1 MGGREGGRKSGD
13 QLAGWQALP
22 LLLAALLL
30 LVVGC
35 AAGGSGAAQRDEESP
50 EPASTGDTR
59 SIAPDTTTTADEPE
73 TTSLE
78 GDGEVATRAEPEV
91 PDDPFGDDPRASGGV
106 GGEADGILGIRFG
119 VHEGYERVVV
129 DLGEGSGRAAAVPE
143 WRLESPEGDGLLR
156 VFVPSAEAT
165 AVSDGELGGELLER
179 YYVVRAP
186 DGGMFVDFFAREAF
200 VYRVVELSDP
210 ARLAID
216 FKPTGYPLAVPLPA
230 RGGNTV
236 LVRPRDGE
244 SVGDPFT
251 VSGYSRTFEASNSIS
266 LLGGPSGEVLAQE
279 TVTSNDWSETWGY
292 FETSLPRPP
301 ALAGGGTLQV
311 GSYSDRDG
319 SFEGVRI
326 EVR

>member
-1 MGGREGGRKSGD
+1 MGEDR
-13 QLAGWQALP
+13 LAGMQALP
-22 LLLAALLL
+22 LLLAALLS

-35 AAGGSGAAQRDEESP
+35 AAGGSSAAPRAEESP
-50 EPASTGDTR
+50 GPASTGEARVTV
-59 SIAPDTTTTADEPE
+59 PDTTAAEEPE

-78 GDGEVATRAEPEV
+78 GDGKETARAEPEA
-91 PDDPFGDDPRASGGV
+91 PKDPFGDDPRASGGA
-106 GGEADGILGIRFG
+106 GGGADGILGIRFG
-119 VHEGYERVVV
+119 VHEGYERAVV
-129 DLGEGSGRAAAVPE
+129 DLGEGSGLAAAVPE

-156 VFVPSAEAT
+156 VSVPSAEAT
-165 AVSDGELGGELLER
+165 AVSDGELGGELLGR

-210 ARLAID
+210 ARLVVD

-244 SVGDPFT
+244 RVGDPFT

-266 LLGGPSGEVLAQE
+266 LLGPSGQVLAQK
-279 TVTSNDWSETWGY
+279 TASGNDWSETWGY
-292 FETSLPRPP
+292 FETDLPRPP
-301 ALAGGGTLQV
+301 ALADGGMLQV
-311 GSYSDRDG
+311 GTYSARDG
-319 SFEGVRI
+319 SFEGARI

>member
-1 MGGREGGRKSGD
+1 VEAGEPRGRRAVEG
-13 QLAGWQALP
+13 
-22 LLLAALLL
+22 
-30 LVVGC
+30 
-35 AAGGSGAAQRDEESP
+35 
-50 EPASTGDTR
+50 
-59 SIAPDTTTTADEPE
+59 
-73 TTSLE
+73 
-78 GDGEVATRAEPEV
+78 
-91 PDDPFGDDPRASGGV
+91 
-106 GGEADGILGIRFG
+106 
-119 VHEGYERVVV
+119 
-129 DLGEGSGRAAAVPE
+129 
-143 WRLESPEGDGLLR
+143 LR
-156 VFVPSAEAT
+156 PSVEAT

-216 FKPTGYPLAVPLPA
+216 FKPTGLPSCGPLPA

-266 LLGGPSGEVLAQE
+266 LLGPSGEVLAQE

-311 GSYSDRDG
+311 GSYSARDG
-319 SFEGVRI
+319 SFEGVGI
-326 EVR
+326 EVF

>member
-1 MGGREGGRKSGD
+1 MGGRKGGD

-22 LLLAALLL
+22 SLLAALLL

-35 AAGGSGAAQRDEESP
+35 AAGGSGATPRAEESS
-50 EPASTGDTR
+50 EPASTGEAR
-59 SIAPDTTTTADEPE
+59 AISVPDTTTADEAE

-78 GDGEVATRAEPEV
+78 GGREATARAEPEV

-119 VHEGYERVVV
+119 AHEGYERVVV

-156 VFVPSAEAT
+156 VSVPSAEAT
-165 AVSDGELGGELLER
+165 ATSDGELGGGLVER

-210 ARLAID
+210 ARLAVD
-216 FKPTGYPLAVPLPA
+216 FRPTGYPLAVPLPA

-244 SVGDPFT
+244 RVGDPFT
-251 VSGYSRTFEASNSIS
+251 ISGYSRTFEASNSIS
-266 LLGGPSGEVLAQE
+266 LFGPSGEVLAQK
-279 TVTSNDWSETWGY
+279 TATGNDWSETWGY
-292 FETSLPRPP
+292 FETSLQRPA
-301 ALAGGGTLQV
+301 ALARGATLQV
-311 GSYSDRDG
+311 GAYGARDG
-319 SFEGVRI
+319 TFEGVEI
-326 EVR
+326 KVF

>member
-1 MGGREGGRKSGD
+1 MDRRKDGD
-13 QLAGWQALP
+13 RRAGWQALP

-35 AAGGSGAAQRDEESP
+35 AAGGSGAAPRAEDSP
-50 EPASTGDTR
+50 EPASTGEARVITV
-59 SIAPDTTTTADEPE
+59 PDTTAADEPK

-78 GDGEVATRAEPEV
+78 GDGEVTARAETESS
-91 PDDPFGDDPRASGGV
+91 DDPFGDDPRASGGA
-106 GGEADGILGIRFG
+106 GSGADGIRDVRFG
-119 VHEGYERVVV
+119 AHEGYERVVV
-129 DLGEGSGRAAAVPE
+129 DLGEGPGRGAAVPE

-156 VFVPSAEAT
+156 VSVPSAEAT

-200 VYRVVELSDP
+200 VYRVAELSDP
-210 ARLAID
+210 ARLAVD
-216 FKPTGYPLAVPLPA
+216 FKPTGYPLAVPLPT

-244 SVGDPFT
+244 RVGDPFT
-251 VSGYSRTFEASNSIS
+251 ISGYSRAFEASNSIS
-266 LLGGPSGEVLAQE
+266 LLGPSGEVLAQK
-279 TVTSNDWSETWGY
+279 TATGNDWSETWGY
-292 FETSLPRPP
+292 FETSLPRPA

-311 GSYSDRDG
+311 GTYGARDG
-319 SFEGVRI
+319 SFEGVEI
-326 EVR
+326 EVS

>member
-1 MGGREGGRKSGD
+1 MDLRKD
-13 QLAGWQALP
+13 RDRRAGWQALP
-22 LLLAALLL
+22 LLLATLLL

-35 AAGGSGAAQRDEESP
+35 AAGGSGDAPRAEESTG
-50 EPASTGDTR
+50 PASTGETR
-59 SIAPDTTTTADEPE
+59 STVPDTTAADRPE

-78 GDGEVATRAEPEV
+78 GDGEETARAEPEAAEG
-91 PDDPFGDDPRASGGV
+91 PFGDDPRASGGA
-106 GGEADGILGIRFG
+106 GGGADGILDVRFG

-143 WRLESPEGDGLLR
+143 WTLESPEGDGLLR
-156 VFVPSAEAT
+156 VSIPSAEAT

-210 ARLAID
+210 ARLAVD

-244 SVGDPFT
+244 RVGDPFT
-251 VSGYSRTFEASNSIS
+251 ISGYSRTFEASNSIS
-266 LLGGPSGEVLAQE
+266 LLGPSGEVLAQK
-279 TVTSNDWSETWGY
+279 TATGNDWSETWGY
-292 FETSLPRPP
+292 FETKLDRPP
-301 ALAGGGTLQV
+301 ALANGGTLQV
-311 GSYSDRDG
+311 GTYSARDG
-319 SFEGVRI
+319 SFEGVEI
-326 EVR
+326 EVF

>member
-1 MGGREGGRKSGD
+1 MDRRKDGD
-13 QLAGWQALP
+13 RRAGWQALP

-35 AAGGSGAAQRDEESP
+35 AAGDSGDAPRAEDST
-50 EPASTGDTR
+50 EPASTGETR
-59 SIAPDTTTTADEPE
+59 STTVPDTTAADEPE
-73 TTSLE
+73 TTSSLE
-78 GDGEVATRAEPEV
+78 GDGEETARAEPEV
-91 PDDPFGDDPRASGGV
+91 PDDPFGDDPRASGGA
-106 GGEADGILGIRFG
+106 GGGADGILGIRFG
-119 VHEGYERVVV
+119 AHEGYERVVV
-129 DLGEGSGRAAAVPE
+129 DLGEGSGRATAVPE

-156 VFVPSAEAT
+156 VSVPSVEAT

-200 VYRVVELSDP
+200 LYRVVELSDP
-210 ARLAID
+210 ARLAVD

-244 SVGDPFT
+244 RVGDPFT
-251 VSGYSRTFEASNSIS
+251 VGGYSRTFEASNSIS
-266 LLGGPSGEVLAQE
+266 LLGPSGEVLAQK
-279 TVTSNDWSETWGY
+279 TVTGNDWSETWGY
-292 FETSLPRPP
+292 FETSLQRPA
-301 ALAGGGTLQV
+301 ALVGGGTLQV
-311 GSYSDRDG
+311 GTYGARDG
-319 SFEGVRI
+319 SFEGARI

>member
-1 MGGREGGRKSGD
+1 M
-13 QLAGWQALP
+13 P

-30 LVVGC
+30 VVVGC
-35 AAGGSGAAQRDEESP
+35 AAGDSGTAPRGEESP
-50 EPASTGDTR
+50 EPASTGEARVTD
-59 SIAPDTTTTADEPE
+59 PDTTAAEGPA
-73 TTSLE
+73 TTSVE
-78 GDGEVATRAEPEV
+78 GTSEETARAEPED
-91 PDDPFGDDPRASGGV
+91 PEGPFGDDPRASGGA
-106 GGEADGILGIRFG
+106 GGEADGILDVRFG
-119 VHEGYERVVV
+119 IHEGYERAVV
-129 DLGEGSGRAAAVPE
+129 DLGEGSERAATVPE
-143 WRLESPEGDGLLR
+143 WTLESPEGDGLLR
-156 VFVPSAEAT
+156 VAVPSVEAT

-236 LVRPRDGE
+236 LVWPRDGE
-244 SVGDPFT
+244 SVGNPFT

-266 LLGGPSGEVLAQE
+266 LLGPSGEVLAQE

-311 GSYSDRDG
+311 GSYSARDG

>member
-1 MGGREGGRKSGD
+1 MDGWTGGNRR
-13 QLAGWQALP
+13 ARWQALP
-22 LLLAALLL
+22 LLLATLLL
-30 LVVGC
+30 VVVGC
-35 AAGGSGAAQRDEESP
+35 AAGDSGAAPRAEESP
-50 EPASTGDTR
+50 EPASTGEARDTV
-59 SIAPDTTTTADEPE
+59 PDKTAAEEPE

-78 GDGEVATRAEPEV
+78 GDGEETARTEPEV
-91 PDDPFGDDPRASGGV
+91 PEDPFGDDPRASGGA
-106 GGEADGILGIRFG
+106 GGEADGILGVRFG
-119 VHEGYERVVV
+119 VHEGYERAVV
-129 DLGEGSGRAAAVPE
+129 DLGEGSGRAAAVPG
-143 WRLESPEGDGLLR
+143 WTLESPEGDGLLR
-156 VFVPSAEAT
+156 VSVPSVVAT

-251 VSGYSRTFEASNSIS
+251 VSGYSRAFEASNSIS
-266 LLGGPSGEVLAQE
+266 LLGPSGEVLAQE
-279 TVTSNDWSETWGY
+279 TVTGNDWSETWGY

-301 ALAGGGTLQV
+301 ALADGGALQV
-311 GSYSDRDG
+311 GTYSARDG
-319 SFEGVRI
+319 SLEGVEI
-326 EVR
+326 EVF